1 MISHNDRF
9 QYHMTVNYITSIGIL
24 TSMEQLPVMELAFGD
39 SARRYSFIYYE
50 LGDFKCYGKKNMYP
64 SEILVNDFAF
74 KAAGDPG

>member
-1 MISHNDRF
+1 
-9 QYHMTVNYITSIGIL
+9 
-24 TSMEQLPVMELAFGD
+24 MEQLPVMELAFGD